1 MKQIDSLLEQ
11 VGELNEVLEK
21 TIERVKEREKL
32 LDNYIAELQKRM
44 GGVNNPE

>member
-44 GGVNNPE
+44 GGE

>member
-32 LDNYIAELQKRM
+32 LDNYIVELQKKN
-44 GGVNNPE
+44 GGGK

>member
-44 GGVNNPE
+44 GGG

>member
-44 GGVNNPE
+44 GG

>member
-44 GGVNNPE
+44 GGGE